1 VTKLTTIMATRS
13 RHSFTRKPNL
23 ADVKAAGHDMLR
35 LVNRRI
41 LLNILSD
48 RQPISRAEIAKISG
62 LNKATISTIT
72 GELLKDSCII
82 EEGSGRTT
90 PIGGK
95 PPTPL
100 RLNAKRFGLFGVD
113 IRADET
119 ILALSD
125 FNNRIVARVSFETGA
140 DPITFLTKIGKEIRK
155 LRTKHDSFIEFPG
168 IGVSLPGL
176 VDNHGGKFLL
186 SVVLPWRDV
195 PVVQLLEKVTG
206 LPVIID
212 NSARCSALAEIWHG
226 KAQYAHVRNL
236 LYVSVSTGLAC
247 GVVMDGGLYR
257 GGNNTAGQFGHIT
270 IDINGDACRCGQRGC
285 WDLYASDKAT
295 LKRYSELRSNGGRR
309 VSTMRKLT
317 ELVDAGD
324 TAATEAVRETARY
337 LGIGITGLINGLD
350 PEVVVIGGEITKVW
364 GVIEPI
370 IVEETKRS
378 LLAPRS
384 HGIAIRPSAFE
395 VRPSLK
401 GAVTLIQNNLLSV
414 PHMG

>member
-1 VTKLTTIMATRS
+1 MATPS

-23 ADVKAAGHDMLR
+23 ADVKAAGHDVLR

-41 LLNILSD
+41 LLSILSD

-72 GELLKDSCII
+72 SELLRDSCIV

-100 RLNAKRFGLFGVD
+100 RLNALRFGLFGLD

-125 FNNRIVARVSFETGA
+125 FNNRLIARLSFETGS
-140 DPITFLTKIGKEIRK
+140 DPGSFLAKIGREVTK
-155 LRTKHDSFIEFPG
+155 LRAKHSDFIEFAG
-168 IGVSLPGL
+168 VGVSLPGL
-176 VDNHGGKFLL
+176 VDNRSGKFIF

-195 PVVQLLEKVTG
+195 PVVQLLEKATD

-247 GVVMDGGLYR
+247 GVVIDGGLYR
-257 GGNNTAGQFGHIT
+257 GGNDTAGQFGHIP
-270 IDINGDACRCGQRGC
+270 IDLNGPECRCGQRGC

-295 LKRYSELRSNGGRR
+295 IARYQSMREGAGKRAP
-309 VSTMRKLT
+309 TMRKLV
-317 ELVDAGD
+317 ELVEGGD
-324 TAATEAVRETARY
+324 PAATEAVRETARY

-350 PEVVVIGGEITKVW
+350 PEIVVIGGEITKAW
-364 GVIEPI
+364 GLVEPI
-370 IVEETKRS
+370 ISEETKRS
-378 LLAPRS
+378 LLAPRA
-384 HGIAIRPSAFE
+384 HGVAIRRSAFE

-401 GAVTLIQNNLLSV
+401 GALALILNDLLSV
-414 PHMG
+414 PHVG

>member
-1 VTKLTTIMATRS
+1 MIKAVSLRQT
-13 RHSFTRKPNL
+13 FTRKPNL

-72 GELLKDSCII
+72 GELLKDSFII

-100 RLNAKRFGLFGVD
+100 RLNGMRFGLFGLD
-113 IRADET
+113 IRADESV
-119 ILALSD
+119 LALSD
-125 FNNRIVARVSFETGA
+125 FNNRLISRVSFETGSDA
-140 DPITFLTKIGKEIRK
+140 VVFLNKIGKEIRK
-155 LRTKHDSFIEFPG
+155 LRSKHDNFVEFPG

-176 VDNHGGKFLL
+176 VDNHSGKFLL

-195 PVVQLLEKVTG
+195 PVVHLLEKATN

-226 KAQYAHVRNL
+226 KAQYAQVRDL

-247 GVVMDGGLYR
+247 GMVIDGGLYR
-257 GGNNTAGQFGHIT
+257 GGNNTAGQFGHIP
-270 IDINGDACRCGQRGC
+270 IDLNGAECRCGQRGC

-295 LKRYSELRSNGGRR
+295 ITRYLGLRGGGAKR
-309 VSTMRKLT
+309 VPTMRKLM
-317 ELVDAGD
+317 ELVDSGD
-324 TAATEAVRETARY
+324 PAATEAVRETARY

-350 PEVVVIGGEITKVW
+350 PEVVVIGGEITKGW
-364 GVIEPI
+364 GLIEPI

-384 HGIAIRPSAFE
+384 HGVAIRRSAFE

-401 GAVTLIQNNLLSV
+401 GALTLIQNNLLSV